1 MYAPRIAGS
10 AMSSAAL
17 NLLSGRSSFVPPF
30 MVGGMCGDLIKL
42 SIHRKGTAMLNIVNL
57 QDVIRQ
63 IWPPGCAPKRLQS
76 LLGVSFETAR
86 KYCYREIAI
95 DVRRHVLEKLVTA
108 IDEKIVALRILRK
121 QITDE
126 LGECNDECFAESKV
140 YGDLCP
146 LDISAITRDLGIT
159 IGRLDPQAA
168 RLAKY
173 ISEQVHEWNELQQA
187 KP

>member
-1 MYAPRIAGS
+1 M
-10 AMSSAAL
+10 
-17 NLLSGRSSFVPPF
+17 FV
-30 MVGGMCGDLIKL
+30 DLIKL
-42 SIHRKGTAMLNIVNL
+42 SIHRKGTAMINLVNL

-95 DVRRHVLEKLVTA
+95 DVRRKVLEKLVTV
-108 IDEKIVALRILRK
+108 IDEKIAALRILRK

-126 LGECNDECFAESKV
+126 LGECNGEYFAESNV
-140 YGDLCP
+140 DSDLRP
-146 LDISAITRDLGIT
+146 RDISAVNWDLGIA
-159 IGRLDPQAA
+159 IGRVDPQAA

-173 ISEQVHEWNELQQA
+173 ISEEVRRWNELQQA
-187 KP
+187 KPG